1 MSDVWNA
8 ESEAKNRDSSP
19 GDLVVIDSSAG
30 DVEALS
36 ILVSKLP
43 ADFPAPI
50 VIAQYLDPSRPSS
63 LDSIHSRHT
72 TVPVVLIA
80 SISPLEKGKVYVVP
94 SKRLVTIEDGHFK
107 VQEDQL
113 KRQRPRL
120 SVDALLTS
128 AAGVYGER
136 LIVVILTGSGS
147 DGGTGAVEVKNAGG
161 MGIFQGLQKARFPST
176 PPAPPPPPLA
186 FKPHLYKPRPFPS
199 PP

>member
-50 VIAQYLDPSRPSS
+50 VIAQYLDPSRPNA
-63 LDSIHSRHT
+63 LDAILSRHT
-72 TVPVVLIA
+72 TLLVELIA

-94 SKRLVTIEDGHFK
+94 ANRLVTIEDGHFK

-120 SVDALLTS
+120 SVDVLLTN

-136 LIVVILTGSGS
+136 LIAVILTGSGS

-161 MGIFQGLQKARFPST
+161 MVIIEDSQEARDPSLSLDLPST
-176 PPAPPPPPLA
+176 AIG
-186 FKPHLYKPRPFPS
+186 F
-199 PP
+199 